1 MKITKKKIRQI
12 KWGNH
17 ATLMECLDFLLDS
30 YNEEKWDSGYKS
42 CLQDMAVR
50 SQRLAE
56 YITKMATEGG
66 VIAKR
71 GKEEYFT
78 IDVDELT
85 KVIEDY
91 FESVLNK

>member
-1 MKITKKKIRQI
+1 MKITKKQIRRIQE
-12 KWGNH
+12 GNYS
-17 ATLMECLDFLLDS
+17 TLIECIEFLLDT
-30 YNEEKWDSGYKS
+30 YEEDKFDNGYKS
-42 CLQDMAVR
+42 CLSDMAVR

-56 YITKMATEGG
+56 YIAKMATEGG

-78 IDVDELT
+78 LDVDELA

-91 FESVLNK
+91 FESALNK